1 MVRVSLRAVRVDL
14 QTNVPVLLLQ
24 EDLGDRR
31 TLPIYIGTPEAT
43 AIAYAVQG
51 VEVPRPLTHDL
62 LANVIVALEAE
73 TTEVVITA
81 LEGSTYYAELHLQ
94 RSDGVATVSARP
106 SDAVALAIRTGSP
119 LFVDDELMEA
129 EGVVLSEDELDD
141 EDTGGIEDPE
151 EAEEVVEEFIEFL
164 DTIRPEDFFG

>member
-1 MVRVSLRAVRVDL
+1 MVRVTLRAVRVDL

-24 EDLGDRR
+24 EDQGERR

-62 LANVIVALEAE
+62 LADVIDALDAE
-73 TTEVVITA
+73 TEEVVITS
-81 LEGSTYYAELHLQ
+81 LEGSTYFAELHL
-94 RSDGVATVSARP
+94 RRLDGVTIVSARP

-119 LFVDDELMEA
+119 LFVDDDLMEA
-129 EGVVLSEDELDD
+129 EGVVLAEEELDENDD
-141 EDTGGIEDPE
+141 ED

-164 DTIRPEDFFG
+164 DTIRPEDFSG

>member
-1 MVRVSLRAVRVDL
+1 MRVTLRAVRVDL

-24 EDLGDRR
+24 EDLGERR

-62 LANVIVALEAE
+62 LVDVIRQLGAELE
-73 TTEVVITA
+73 EVVITA
-81 LEGSTYYAELHLQ
+81 LEGSTFYAELHL
-94 RSDGVATVSARP
+94 RLVDGSTVVSARP
-106 SDAVALAIRTGSP
+106 SDAVALALRTGAP
-119 LFVDDELMEA
+119 LYIADELMA
-129 EGVVLSEDELDD
+129 SEGVLLAEEDLADD
-141 EDTGGIEDPE
+141 EVADEG

-164 DTIRPEDFFG
+164 DTIRPEDFSG

>member
-1 MVRVSLRAVRVDL
+1 MVRVTLRAVRVDL

-24 EDLGDRR
+24 ESEGERR

-62 LANVIVALEAE
+62 LADVISKLDAE
-73 TTEVVITA
+73 TEEVVITS
-81 LEGSTYYAELHLQ
+81 LEGSTYFAELRL
-94 RSDGVATVSARP
+94 RRLDGVTVVSARP
-106 SDAVALAIRTGSP
+106 SDAVALAIRTGAP
-119 LFVDDELMEA
+119 LFVDDELMAA
-129 EGVVLSEDELDD
+129 EGVILAEDELSD
-141 EDTGGIEDPE
+141 EEEED

-164 DTIRPEDFFG
+164 DSIRPEDFSG